1 MIYRYG
7 FKKKPLFVRNEK
19 KQFLENF
26 HKEPNIHIVFK
37 DEKKLKKFEDKLFKT
52 SKYLVFY

>member
-1 MIYRYG
+1 MII
-7 FKKKPLFVRNEK
+7 FLKK

-37 DEKKLKKFEDKLFKT
+37 DETKLQKFEDKLFKT
-52 SKYLVFY
+52 TKLSGFLLDEKIY